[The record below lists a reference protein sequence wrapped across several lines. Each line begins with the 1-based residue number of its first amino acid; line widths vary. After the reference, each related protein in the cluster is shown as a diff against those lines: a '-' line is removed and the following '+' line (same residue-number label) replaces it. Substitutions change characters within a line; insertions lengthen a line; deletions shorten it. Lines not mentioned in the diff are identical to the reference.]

1 VAPVTEHSGTEATS
15 GTKAP
20 IIVDLGKHG
29 RKAIKNLRQGQ
40 GKLMAEVSKC
50 IQELQAAGTVSRST
64 QPVVIIVRE
73 KRRKRA
79 LWPLA

>member
-1 VAPVTEHSGTEATS
+1 MPPVTEHSGTATRGTEA
-15 GTKAP
+15 P
-20 IIVDLGKHG
+20 VIVDLGKHR

-50 IQELQAAGTVSRST
+50 IQDLQAAGTVSSSA